1 MAKYFHPRSR
11 IDTRD
16 RRRVGRVFRG
26 RFSGKRKKEKR
37 KAGRG
42 NEREKRRE
50 RERKKGDGKKRRK
63 KEGKEKEERSTTNRL
78 VGIERGILRR
88 IRGVGGDGGKKA
100 SDSEKEA
107 GWGCVGSV

>member
-11 IDTRD
+11 IDT
-16 RRRVGRVFRG
+16 RRVGRVFRG

-42 NEREKRRE
+42 NEREERRE
-50 RERKKGDGKKRRK
+50 RERKKGDGKKGRK